1 MATLK
6 QRMWRK
12 NNAGTYDTIHLETE
26 SSLVL
31 RPSGRT
37 VEQDLTDFLPEV
49 QATDDVPETL
59 KRRKLVIGNSKAF
72 LLDKALAFEG
82 ATTQVSWD
90 NVTGKPEYYPPENH
104 GHTIEQIEDLYNELR
119 DINTSLDSKAEWPH
133 KHDMSAIVNL
143 EEDLSTIQSD
153 IANKANIKHTHDITD
168 VNNLQTQLN
177 GKASASHSHAISDV
191 TNLQTTLN
199 GKAASSHNH
208 SASNI
213 TSGTLPTSRGGTG
226 ITANPSMLVDLG
238 RTTAASVFA
247 SAPRP
252 GVTGTLPVSRGGTGV
267 TSLDALKSSLN
278 VSDELMLA
286 IAARSIHTKRY
297 DYNDDIS
304 IPIKISSVKNTNG
317 RVSKVGEYFEFII
330 TSWPSEL
337 NLLTVW
343 RIADVSLGMS
353 SGPTSN
359 PCILKTTATY
369 GAVTYQ
375 LQSETGT
382 TNMFVEN
389 LGLLCNAT
397 ITKDNYS
404 KWRFRATVIEN
415 TGSGYVSAALNETT
429 SIYEF
434 DAF

>member
-49 QATDDVPETL
+49 QASDDVPETL

-90 NVTGKPEYYPPENH
+90 NVTGKPDSYPPE
-104 GHTIEQIEDLYNELR
+104 T
-119 DINTSLDSKAEWPH
+119 
-133 KHDMSAIVNL
+133 
-143 EEDLSTIQSD
+143 
-153 IANKANIKHTHDITD
+153 HTHDMVQVTG
-168 VNNLQTQLN
+168 LQSTLN
-177 GKASASHSHAISDV
+177 GKANTEHTHEIADV
-191 TNLQTTLN
+191 TNLQTQLN

-213 TSGTLPTSRGGTG
+213 TSGTLPVTRGGTG
-226 ITANPSMLVDLG
+226 VTANPSMLVDLN

-252 GVTGTLPVSRGGTGV
+252 GVTGILPVSRGGTGV
-267 TSLDALKSSLN
+267 TSLESFKSSINLSYEN
-278 VSDELMLA
+278 ILA
-286 IAARSIHTKRY
+286 IATRATDTTKY
-297 DYNDDIS
+297 DGDYPIPVKLTAVKSSANDYVTKTGD
-304 IPIKISSVKNTNG
+304 
-317 RVSKVGEYFEFII
+317 YYEFVI

-337 NLLTVW
+337 SDRMVTRIDNPTLGGSSGYREECAYTVTVT
-343 RIADVSLGMS
+343 IDSKSYILQDDVSMTQLFETLLGPKCGS
-353 SGPTSN
+353 VISKN
-359 PCILKTTATY
+359 
-369 GAVTYQ
+369 
-375 LQSETGT
+375 
-382 TNMFVEN
+382 
-389 LGLLCNAT
+389 
-397 ITKDNYS
+397 NYS
-404 KWRFRATVIEN
+404 KWKFRVAIKRN
-415 TGSGYVSAALNETT
+415 SSPGHGGMNAKLNQTT
-429 SIYEF
+429 SIYEYYVC
-434 DAF
+434 

>member
-1 MATLK
+1 M
-6 QRMWRK
+6 
-12 NNAGTYDTIHLETE
+12 
-26 SSLVL
+26 
-31 RPSGRT
+31 
-37 VEQDLTDFLPEV
+37 
-49 QATDDVPETL
+49 
-59 KRRKLVIGNSKAF
+59 
-72 LLDKALAFEG
+72 
-82 ATTQVSWD
+82 SWD
-90 NVTGKPEYYPPENH
+90 NVTGKPDSYPPETHTH
-104 GHTIEQIEDLYNELR
+104 GMVQVTGLEDEL
-119 DINTSLDSKAEWPH
+119 SS
-133 KHDMSAIVNL
+133 MQSA
-143 EEDLSTIQSD
+143 
-153 IANKANIKHTHDITD
+153 IANKANSSHTHSISNIT
-168 VNNLQTQLN
+168 NLQNTLN
-177 GKASASHSHAISDV
+177 GKANTSHTHEIADV

-226 ITANPSMLVDLG
+226 ITANPSMLINLG
-238 RTTAASVFA
+238 STSAASVFQ
-247 SAPRP
+247 SSPRP
-252 GVTGTLPVSRGGTGV
+252 GVTGILPVARGGTGV

-286 IAARSIHTKRY
+286 IAARSIHTKSY

-317 RVSKVGEYFEFII
+317 LVSKVGEYFEFII

-353 SGPTSN
+353 SGPNSN
-359 PCILKTTATY
+359 PLLLKTTATY

-375 LQSETGT
+375 LQSETRT

-415 TGSGYVSAALNETT
+415 TGSGYVSAALNKTT

>member
-49 QATDDVPETL
+49 QATDNVPETL
-59 KRRKLVIGNSKAF
+59 KRRKLVIGENKAF

-90 NVTGKPEYYPPENH
+90 NVTGKPDSYPPES
-104 GHTIEQIEDLYNELR
+104 HT
-119 DINTSLDSKAEWPH
+119 
-133 KHDMSAIVNL
+133 HDMIQVTGLEDELSSMQSA
-143 EEDLSTIQSD
+143 
-153 IANKANIKHTHDITD
+153 IANKANSSHTHSISNIT
-168 VNNLQTQLN
+168 NLQNTLN
-177 GKASASHSHAISDV
+177 GKANTSHTHAIADV

-213 TSGTLPTSRGGTG
+213 TSGTLPVTRGGTG
-226 ITANPSMLVDLG
+226 ITTNPSMLINLG
-238 RTTAASVFA
+238 STSAASVFQT
-247 SAPRP
+247 SPRP

-297 DYNDDIS
+297 DYNDDIL

-317 RVSKVGEYFEFII
+317 LVSKVGEYFEFII

-382 TNMFVEN
+382 THMFVEN

-415 TGSGYVSAALNETT
+415 TGSGYVSAALNKTT

>member
-1 MATLK
+1 MRGLQSTTHTKYNLGCIGSY
-6 QRMWRK
+6 RYPLNGISPLRWR
-12 NNAGTYDTIHLETE
+12 G
-26 SSLVL
+26 
-31 RPSGRT
+31 
-37 VEQDLTDFLPEV
+37 DFLCHSCYL
-49 QATDDVPETL
+49 L
-59 KRRKLVIGNSKAF
+59 KRRKLVVGENKAF

-90 NVTGKPEYYPPENH
+90 NVTGKPDSYPPET
-104 GHTIEQIEDLYNELR
+104 HT
-119 DINTSLDSKAEWPH
+119 
-133 KHDMSAIVNL
+133 HDMIQVTGLEDELSSMQSA
-143 EEDLSTIQSD
+143 
-153 IANKANIKHTHDITD
+153 IANKANSSHTHSISNIT
-168 VNNLQTQLN
+168 NLQSTLN
-177 GKASASHSHAISDV
+177 GKASTSHKHEIADV

-213 TSGTLPTSRGGTG
+213 TSGTLPVTRGGTG
-226 ITANPSMLVDLG
+226 VTANPSMLVDLN

-247 SAPRP
+247 SSPRP
-252 GVTGTLPVSRGGTGV
+252 GVIGTLPVSRGGTGV

-286 IAARSIHTKRY
+286 IAARSIHTKS
-297 DYNDDIS
+297 YNIS

-317 RVSKVGEYFEFII
+317 LVSKVGEYFEFII
-330 TSWPSEL
+330 TSWPSKL

-343 RIADVSLGMS
+343 RIADVSLSMS
-353 SGPTSN
+353 SGPNSN

-375 LQSETGT
+375 LQSETEI

>member
-59 KRRKLVIGNSKAF
+59 KRRKLVIGETKAF

-90 NVTGKPEYYPPENH
+90 NVTGKPDIYPPES
-104 GHTIEQIEDLYNELR
+104 HT
-119 DINTSLDSKAEWPH
+119 
-133 KHDMSAIVNL
+133 HDMIQVTGL
-143 EEDLSTIQSD
+143 EDELSSMQSD
-153 IANKANIKHTHDITD
+153 IANKANSNHTHSISNIT
-168 VNNLQTQLN
+168 NLQSTLN
-177 GKASASHSHAISDV
+177 GKANTEHTHEIADV
-191 TNLQTTLN
+191 TNLQTQLN

-213 TSGTLPTSRGGTG
+213 TSGTLPVTRGGTG
-226 ITANPSMLVDLG
+226 VTTNPSILVDLG

-267 TSLDALKSSLN
+267 TSLESLKSSINLSYEN
-278 VSDELMLA
+278 ILA
-286 IAARSIHTKRY
+286 IATRATNTTKY
-297 DYNDDIS
+297 DGDYPIPVKLTAVKSSANDYVTKTGD
-304 IPIKISSVKNTNG
+304 
-317 RVSKVGEYFEFII
+317 YYEFVI

-337 NLLTVW
+337 SDRMVT
-343 RIADVSLGMS
+343 RIDNPTLGGS
-353 SGPTSN
+353 SGYSGECAYTVTVTIDSKSY
-359 PCILKTTATY
+359 ILQDDVGMTA
-369 GAVTYQ
+369 
-375 LQSETGT
+375 LFETL
-382 TNMFVEN
+382 
-389 LGLLCNAT
+389 LGPKCGSVISKN
-397 ITKDNYS
+397 NYS
-404 KWRFRATVIEN
+404 KWKFRVAIKRN
-415 TGSGYVSAALNETT
+415 SNPGHGGMNAKLNQTT
-429 SIYEF
+429 TIYEYYVC
-434 DAF
+434 